1 MRRWALGTGW
11 GALGTGALVLVG
23 LGGFLGCFRREG
35 WGFGALGGKRCEAF
49 SCHAGRVAAA
59 GPVCPLPEHPSGAT
73 VCVPQQAVQLVLKH
87 LKS

>member
-1 MRRWALGTGW
+1 MGSGD
-11 GALGTGALVLVG
+11 GVG
-23 LGGFLGCFRREG
+23 GSGDGSSVFGGFLGCFRREG
-35 WGFGALGGKRCEAF
+35 CGFGALGGKRCEAF